1 MENILLAGAFN
12 TFMSGVMMLGLGA
25 AFALVLL
32 IASIKLK
39 VQVDPKIE
47 QIKEALPG
55 IDCGACGYAGCSSY
69 AKAVAENPELIGRC
83 APGGA
88 KTSDK
93 IAAVLNLQVSGGGH
107 PLRPVVHCRAHTED
121 KTYFADYQ
129 GIPTCTSANAVAN
142 YQACK
147 FGCLGFG
154 DCVEVCKFDA
164 LHIVDGLAVVDYEKC
179 TGCTACSKACSR
191 NLIEMVPFSADRI
204 LAVACSSKEKGK
216 ATKDMCKVGCI
227 GKKLCQKNSEMF
239 EVGDNLASIDYD
251 KYTDDENARIATNK
265 CPTKVII
272 YAGKPEKPKNQ
283 TKAKTS
289 ETTSGGTNQ

>member
-1 MENILLAGAFN
+1 MENIVLAGAFN
-12 TFMSGVMMLGLGA
+12 TFMSGIMMLGLGA

-39 VQVDPKIE
+39 VEFDPKIE

-69 AKAVAENPELIGRC
+69 AKAVAENPELIGKC
-83 APGGA
+83 APGGS
-88 KTSDK
+88 KTSEK
-93 IAAVLNLQVSGGGH
+93 IAAILNLQVSGGGY
-107 PLRPVVHCRAHTED
+107 PLRPVVHCKAFTDD
-121 KTYFADYQ
+121 KTYFAEYQ

-142 YQACK
+142 FQACK

-179 TGCTACSKACSR
+179 TGCTACAKACPR
-191 NLIEMVPFSADRI
+191 NLIEMVPFSADKV
-204 LAVACSSKEKGK
+204 LTVACSSKEKGK
-216 ATKDMCKVGCI
+216 VTKDMCKVGCI
-227 GKKLCQKNSEMF
+227 GCKICQKNSEMF
-239 EVGDNLASIDYD
+239 EVVDNLAKVNYK
-251 KYTDDENARIATNK
+251 KYFDDEAAQAAAAK

-272 YAGKPEKPKNQ
+272 YAGKTERSHDQPVVAASQ
-283 TKAKTS
+283 S
-289 ETTSGGTNQ
+289 ESSVENS